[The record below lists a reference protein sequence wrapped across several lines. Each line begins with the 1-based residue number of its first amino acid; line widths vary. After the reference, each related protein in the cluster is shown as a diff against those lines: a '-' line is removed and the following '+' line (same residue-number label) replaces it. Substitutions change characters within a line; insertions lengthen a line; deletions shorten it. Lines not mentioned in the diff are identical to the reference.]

1 VAVKA
6 GETMPDKEILGL
18 NWYVKGVDDK
28 LPQ

>member
-1 VAVKA
+1 VVDAVDD
-6 GETMPDKEILGL
+6 GMILGM